1 MDITYSVLPKF
12 FQHYD
17 VPRLASMVRE
27 VNLDT
32 INLMVRDGYWV
43 NEHNIGTEL
52 PAFVKAMRS
61 EAIDVSFA
69 TTTYSADQLVA
80 DPSPLGIMADNG
92 IAQFRLSHLWVSDGD
107 ARASLE
113 AAKASL
119 GSLERLCEKHAIQ
132 AVYQVHHGTL
142 IASAFA
148 AWALVKNL
156 HPRYIG
162 VELDPGNQAHEGYES
177 WDKSVSLLG
186 DHMVAMGV
194 KDVAWLR
201 QPVSG
206 DEHSK
211 GWHTEWVPLADGIT
225 DWYEL
230 MRALHARDWSGLFAF
245 MPFYHENEPE
255 KLTRLLKE
263 DVRYLRQV
271 QADIESE

>member
-12 FQHYD
+12 YQQYD
-17 VPRLASMVRE
+17 VPQLASMVRE

-43 NEHNIGTEL
+43 NEHNISTEL

-61 EAIDVSFA
+61 EAIDVNFA
-69 TTTYSADQLVA
+69 TTDYSAEQLVA
-80 DPSPLGIMADNG
+80 DPAPLGIMADAG
-92 IAQFRLSHLWVSDGD
+92 ITRFRISHIWVSNGD

-113 AAKASL
+113 AAKTSL
-119 GSLERLCEKHAIQ
+119 GSLERLCEKYGIQ

-186 DHMVAMGV
+186 DHLVAMGV
-194 KDVAWLR
+194 KDVAWVR

-211 GWHTEWVPLADGIT
+211 GWQTEWVPLADGIT
-225 DWYEL
+225 DWYDL
-230 MRALHARDWSGLFAF
+230 MRALHMRDWSGLFAF
-245 MPFYHENEPE
+245 MPFYHENEPD
-255 KLTRLLKE
+255 KLTKLLKK
-263 DVRYLRQV
+263 DVGYMRQV
-271 QADIESE
+271 QSDIESE